1 MEVFNKNNYKTIGLA
16 SVVAKVFALN
26 LQRFYV
32 HPIISFVLKLTIM
45 YYILE
50 ELIDLQTWT
59 YVKGVFYW
67 CVKSI
72 RRSES
77 LNAFKKAI
85 FMVSGSD
92 NVIVTHSNWFIL

>member
-50 ELIDLQTWT
+50 ELIDLQT
-59 YVKGVFYW
+59 
-67 CVKSI
+67 
-72 RRSES
+72 
-77 LNAFKKAI
+77 
-85 FMVSGSD
+85 
-92 NVIVTHSNWFIL
+92 